1 MFETTMLNSKNIG
14 ILINDE
20 KPYKE
25 FEELLIPTLKTKG
38 MKIYYLFTFQNSSL
52 GIKNKFIIRSRIARI
67 IHKTYHDSLLWKNRD
82 LSVSYKF
89 RAIGKFGSNAQ
100 RMLNSNNFLPQIR
113 PSSFLVRII
122 IRFISQEIFT
132 NLMKVYL
139 NLVVF
144 PFVSI
149 KNKTILNKID
159 ILLVPYG
166 ARMSIEEDFAIW
178 YAKKLNIKSVAIQE
192 NWDNLSSKKFIFSQ
206 VDYFITWGLQ
216 STDHLRTFQNYKGE
230 TREFGCIRMQQ
241 FYKSKSAEIEN
252 QFLRNGSIENSKKKS
267 RTFLFIGNG
276 TINDF
281 ELLDFLDNY
290 VESQAKAH
298 LENTFFIFRPHP
310 YSRVDLSNRLLEIKN
325 NKITIDIPKKNEDNH
340 YRLKLISDAEVVVGF
355 YSTVLLESLI
365 MEKIVAIPSFLGSKT
380 RYKAFDFLNDSP
392 HYSGISQLSNLYN
405 FHTGKSF
412 EDFLNNLP
420 KRINDSESNHI
431 LNMCCENKDTVN
443 EISSFLLDLI

>member
-1 MFETTMLNSKNIG
+1 
-14 ILINDE
+14 
-20 KPYKE
+20 
-25 FEELLIPTLKTKG
+25 
-38 MKIYYLFTFQNSSL
+38 
-52 GIKNKFIIRSRIARI
+52 
-67 IHKTYHDSLLWKNRD
+67 
-82 LSVSYKF
+82 
-89 RAIGKFGSNAQ
+89 
-100 RMLNSNNFLPQIR
+100 
-113 PSSFLVRII
+113 
-122 IRFISQEIFT
+122 
-132 NLMKVYL
+132 
-139 NLVVF
+139 
-144 PFVSI
+144 
-149 KNKTILNKID
+149 
-159 ILLVPYG
+159 
-166 ARMSIEEDFAIW
+166 
-178 YAKKLNIKSVAIQE
+178 
-192 NWDNLSSKKFIFSQ
+192 
-206 VDYFITWGLQ
+206 
-216 STDHLRTFQNYKGE
+216 
-230 TREFGCIRMQQ
+230 MQQ